1 MCPTAREPGLMPCR
15 TEAPKPLCTVPSKLK
30 RRLADRTWFY
40 DGAQENLHVR
50 VKVKAGEDCI
60 INLNFE

>member
-1 MCPTAREPGLMPCR
+1 MPCR